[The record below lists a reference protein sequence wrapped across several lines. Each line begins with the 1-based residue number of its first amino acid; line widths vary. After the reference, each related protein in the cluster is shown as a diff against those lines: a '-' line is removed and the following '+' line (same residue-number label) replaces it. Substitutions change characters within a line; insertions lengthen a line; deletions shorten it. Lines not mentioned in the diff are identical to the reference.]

1 MKKSDFS
8 PEELAELIVAFAD
21 GELDGVQEKFIE
33 DLIASDPD
41 VNQQFLEFQKSGEM
55 LKAFFD
61 VEQVSAPEDVKQKI
75 MEYAIATK
83 PNKFI
88 RFTGKIKKAA
98 NDNFRWQNITQI
110 AAALAVGAFFGPSLF
125 QSVGQDPLA
134 GGKIPLTLRGN
145 DKIVIETSTKTE
157 GVLSILVQSNGNEFD
172 LQVEAGGV
180 LQANQPFIIQFRS
193 PIEGDALIY
202 EEKDGNISNSLGG
215 VDKNILFQQEV
226 LKGQMLELP
235 EDGAFS
241 LSNQSSFT
249 IIGEFSNTAEK
260 QFFRS
265 VYSVR

>member
-1 MKKSDFS
+1 M
-8 PEELAELIVAFAD
+8 
-21 GELDGVQEKFIE
+21 
-33 DLIASDPD
+33 IASDPD
-41 VNQQFLEFQKSGEM
+41 INQQFLEFQNSGEM

-145 DKIVIETSTKTE
+145 DKIVIEASTKQKGFVNT
-157 GVLSILVQSNGNEFD
+157 GAVNGNEFD

-180 LQANQPFIIQFRS
+180 LQANQPS
-193 PIEGDALIY
+193 
-202 EEKDGNISNSLGG
+202 
-215 VDKNILFQQEV
+215 
-226 LKGQMLELP
+226 
-235 EDGAFS
+235 
-241 LSNQSSFT
+241 
-249 IIGEFSNTAEK
+249 
-260 QFFRS
+260 
-265 VYSVR
+265 